1 MQLAQHL
8 LRQTN
13 LRLIEIAR
21 RIGYESSQPSAAP
34 SSNRSVSCQRYG
46 AWVDTLTMHIA
57 HYETPDE
64 RLSSASFILTL
75 VSASS

>member
-21 RIGYESSQPSAAP
+21 RIGYESSQPSTAP
-34 SSNRSVSCQRYG
+34 SSDRSVIRQRYD
-46 AWVDTLTMHIA
+46 AWVDTLIMHIA
-57 HYETPDE
+57 HYGT
-64 RLSSASFILTL
+64 
-75 VSASS
+75 